1 MQTTYTA
8 IGSSLFAVNP
18 IAGAVGTVVGF
29 GADLTIDQ
37 LRKKQEREAM
47 AKQQIANNKLM
58 YQEADPYARQQ
69 GYNQYMPVFK
79 DGGPVKPDYDMARAK
94 QLGYIPDAS
103 GHMPSRDYRTGMAL
117 KMPWHPTFHAGIEAD
132 RRMGYLPMIGTD
144 GRVYTQSPNDL
155 PMEGPFAPKY
165 KKGGPIGHVIPA
177 ENVGRFMR
185 DASVAGVSP
194 RVLPGPSTPT
204 IDNIGLNAG
213 GQHIMASPGEAV
225 ATGPQFD
232 QVAMM
237 NGYAPDAYAGAVAYP
252 DSPYLAQPGGTV
264 FAANGWGWRQSPYG
278 LTPGFVPYRPLDTS
292 GSELLGNGPKL
303 YQGAFGP
310 GRSLVPAA
318 YSDPTSG
325 GMNFNPHAP
334 LDTSG
339 SELLRTAT
347 PVPQL
352 KTGGDG
358 SDLPDGASLGS
369 GFGEMQKANKA
380 AFFGNLGATL
390 GTSLYNTFS
399 KRTPGVAPIPYNPQ
413 MINLRTEEAKGD
425 LAQQRQR
432 ATTTF
437 ALNSRGRAGLERS
450 LAGAA
455 IDQDARIAAASRVQ
469 DLQNREEE
477 ANTQISNDAR
487 MRNKASMD
495 AFNAQEAQAENAF
508 RLQKGQAITNDLSSL
523 SAAYQNYQQNRIN
536 MGASKLKM
544 EGINRYLA
552 NANGTYFDADDQWA
566 FDGDKTAALARKKKE
581 GKLSLYQQGQLD
593 LMLGLMSSQPGQ

>member
-94 QLGYIPDAS
+94 QLGYTPDAS

-177 ENVGRFMR
+177 ENTGRFMR

-194 RVLPGPSTPT
+194 LVLPGPSTPT

-278 LTPGFVPYRPLDTS
+278 LTPGFVPYR
-292 GSELLGNGPKL
+292 
-303 YQGAFGP
+303 
-310 GRSLVPAA
+310 
-318 YSDPTSG
+318 
-325 GMNFNPHAP
+325 P

-552 NANGTYFDADDQWA
+552 NANGTYFDADDRWA